1 MFFQKPTLLQA
12 KKQTLSLAVQWVN
25 DEAVFLTKVHDFFQT
40 ETKKIDQSLK
50 EYKANPHSKN
60 KEAIRHLIEYKVNL
74 EHIQWFLEF
83 KVNQLNKAE
92 AFILSDRNAINTYKI
107 HIFDPLTENI
117 ILNQSLNT
125 ILKKFDAYS
134 KAQQSKAAFD
144 TALKDENKMI
154 NSHYNIGLGM
164 TAAFSLLVMI
174 GISAGAGITFASTP
188 LIVGLPFLIAGIAL
202 AIAFTNVSMRFPA
215 KYQDK
220 QIQSLPKIVLSNDET
235 NLFKELNEFKENF
248 NPTPLSS
255 IKNAA

>member
-1 MFFQKPTLLQA
+1 MFFQKPTLLQV
-12 KKQTLSLAVQWVN
+12 KKHTLLSAVQWVN
-25 DEAVFLTKVHDFFQT
+25 DEAVFLTQVHDFFQT

-60 KEAIRHLIEYKVNL
+60 REAIRHLIEYKVDL
-74 EHIQWFLEF
+74 EHIQWFLEL
-83 KVNQLNKAE
+83 KVKELNQAE
-92 AFILSDRNAINTYKI
+92 AFILSDRNAISTYKI
-107 HIFDPLTENI
+107 HIFDPLTENM
-117 ILNQSLNT
+117 ILNPSLNT

-154 NSHYNIGLGM
+154 NSHYNIGLGI

-174 GISAGAGITFASTP
+174 SISAAAGIIFASTS

-202 AIAFTNVSMRFPA
+202 ALAFTNLSLRFPA

-220 QIQSLPKIVLSNDET
+220 QIESLPKIILSNDER

-255 IKNAA
+255 VKNAA